1 MPLQIHN
8 QALYADRT
16 VQDWHRR
23 VMPRNADAIDLDL
36 MGVCPHSWCRKSL
49 YGIEATTNPSK
60 PSSSLLRLARDAG
73 MAGIIVFHDSET
85 ITGFKVIYDPH
96 DLKVSED
103 SSRDPGEA
111 LEAYLMLCRAY
122 HEAIV
127 HRG

>member
-1 MPLQIHN
+1 MPLEIQN

-36 MGVCPHSWCRKSL
+36 MGVCHHPWCRKSL

-60 PSSSLLRLARDAG
+60 PSSILLRLARDAG

-85 ITGFKVIYDPH
+85 IKDHKVIYDPH
-96 DLKVSED
+96 GLKVSED
-103 SSRDPGEA
+103 SSRDPSEA
-111 LEAYLMLCRAY
+111 LEAYLMLCRAF
-122 HEAIV
+122 HEATV
-127 HRG
+127 HRS